1 MGKSL
6 SKVAE
11 NYLSDVA
18 LRLVATPE
26 SSYLHEFVTAV
37 GEITDAAMVLVS
49 RISGYQ
55 KTVEAYAIYDVS
67 GQATAYSYPLRGTP
81 CEQVFANNKPFLR
94 LGGLQDDFPSDTDLR
109 DFDLNSY
116 VGMPLNHEDGSCFG
130 LIAALWTNMPGEPK
144 AVLELFQAVEPRL
157 VAGAYAVDRIKGREE
172 ALRNELAITSRRLDI
187 ALEASSIG
195 VWDYDL
201 LNDIVFWDEQQYEL
215 FGLPADGKILR
226 YADWEAAL
234 HPDDVEGA
242 NAAFQEALK
251 ERKNFFSE
259 HRIIRPGGEVRWLR
273 AAARIL
279 EVEGQPIKMVG
290 CNWDITDD
298 IHLRDQLKTERRTAE
313 TANAAKS
320 QFLAN
325 ISHEIRTPLNG
336 VLGMAQLL
344 RRSDLTSRQEF
355 YTETILSSGEVLLSL
370 IDDVLD
376 IARIESGRID
386 LERKPFS
393 ISDMVHA
400 AADTIL
406 GPAQEK
412 GLEVHIDIAR
422 TVDRTVAGDEKRIRQ
437 VLVNMAGNAVKFTE
451 TGSVTIRALPGAL
464 SRIRFEV
471 VDTGVGIPP
480 DKHAGLFERFTQA
493 DISNTREHG
502 GAGLGLAISREIIN
516 LYDGEIGFEST
527 EGEGTCFWFELPL
540 RFCRPALGKLD
551 KAPASQA
558 SADTSPAKTIL
569 VVEDIDHNRAL
580 LVEALELEGFATRT
594 AENGSVALDI
604 WRQGGIDAILL
615 DLQMPVL
622 SGDEVVK
629 TIRASGHADRHIPIF
644 TVTADAT
651 ASTRLRLNE
660 LGVDAQF
667 SKPLNLSELIE
678 GLILRLS
685 EVEQV

>member
-26 SSYLHEFVTAV
+26 SSYLQEFVTAV
-37 GEITDAAMVLVS
+37 GEITGAAMVLVS

-55 KTVEAYAIYDVS
+55 KPVEAYAIYDAS

-94 LGGLQDDFPSDTDLR
+94 LGGLQDDFPSDTDLQ

-298 IHLRDQLKTERRTAE
+298 INLRDQLKTERRTAE